1 MVIII
6 SLNVFSTDIDKSE
19 LLFSNKALIYLF
31 VPLVISLLLEFVLG
45 FADSIMVATLG
56 ESAISGVSLVDSLMQ
71 FLIFGFSAIG
81 SGGAVIAGQYLGHKE
96 IDKACDSCNQLV
108 WFAGLFSLCV
118 MVFVYIFRVPLFS
131 LLFGQISAEVWSHAN
146 TYLMI
151 VMLTVPFIAVYNCGA
166 AIFRTMGNA
175 KVPMYIMAVC
185 DIVNILGNAYCIYY
199 LGWGVEGVAI
209 PTLIARIISTFI
221 MVRFILQ
228 EKYELH
234 ISKSLRPHFNKDLLK
249 KVLNV
254 GLPYG
259 VENGLFQLGRI
270 LVMSLISTLGT
281 AAIAANAVGNAIT
294 IFGVLPGFAINMGI
308 TAVISRCVGAGSYDQ
323 AKYYN
328 KKLIAIVYISHL
340 FTNIAILLLLPTI
353 LSIYNMSDY
362 TNSLVTQIILWH
374 TVFAILVWPIAYT
387 LPGTFRGAGD
397 ARYPMYVS
405 IAVMFLCRLGLAYI
419 LVWYF
424 DMNVIGTWFA
434 MFIDWFVRA
443 GLYVYRY
450 FSGKW
455 MEYRAVHD

>member
-1 MVIII
+1 M
-6 SLNVFSTDIDKSE
+6 DKSE
-19 LLFSNKALIYLF
+19 LLFSNRALLALF
-31 VPLVISLLLEFVLG
+31 IPLVISLLLEFVLG

-71 FLIFGFSAIG
+71 FLIFAFSAIG

-96 IDKACDSCNQLV
+96 IDKACDACDQLI
-108 WFAGLFSLCV
+108 WFAGLFSLVV
-118 MVFVYIFRVPLFS
+118 MLFVYVFRTAIFSF
-131 LLFGQISAEVWSHAN
+131 LFGQISAEVWSHAN
-146 TYLMI
+146 VYLMI
-151 VMLTVPFIAVYNCGA
+151 VMLTVPFIAVYNSGA

-175 KVPMYIMAVC
+175 KIPMIIMVIC
-185 DIVNILGNAYCIYY
+185 DIINILGNAYCIYI

-209 PTLIARIISTFI
+209 PTLIARIISTLI
-221 MVRFILQ
+221 MLTFVAN

-234 ISKSLRPHFNKDLLK
+234 ISKRLKPNFDKELLK

-270 LVMSLISTLGT
+270 LVMSLVSTLGT
-281 AAIAANAVGNAIT
+281 AAIAANAVGNTIA

-308 TAVISRCVGAGSYDQ
+308 TAVISRCVGAGDFNQ

-328 KKLIAIVYISHL
+328 KKLILIVYISHF
-340 FTNIAILLLLPTI
+340 FTNIALLLLLPTI
-353 LSIYNMSDY
+353 LGIYNMSDY
-362 TNSLVTQIILWH
+362 TSGLVTEIIIWNA
-374 TVFAILVWPIAYT
+374 VFSVIIWPIAYT
-387 LPGTFRGAGD
+387 LPGTFRGSGD

-405 IAVMFLCRLGLAYI
+405 IAVMFICRIGLAYVF
-419 LVWYF
+419 VWFF

-434 MFIDWFVRA
+434 MFVDWFVRA

-455 MEYRAVHD
+455 MEYRAVSD

>member
-1 MVIII
+1 
-6 SLNVFSTDIDKSE
+6 
-19 LLFSNKALIYLF
+19 
-31 VPLVISLLLEFVLG
+31 
-45 FADSIMVATLG
+45 
-56 ESAISGVSLVDSLMQ
+56 
-71 FLIFGFSAIG
+71 
-81 SGGAVIAGQYLGHKE
+81 
-96 IDKACDSCNQLV
+96 
-108 WFAGLFSLCV
+108 
-118 MVFVYIFRVPLFS
+118 
-131 LLFGQISAEVWSHAN
+131 
-146 TYLMI
+146 
-151 VMLTVPFIAVYNCGA
+151 
-166 AIFRTMGNA
+166 
-175 KVPMYIMAVC
+175 
-185 DIVNILGNAYCIYY
+185 
-199 LGWGVEGVAI
+199 
-209 PTLIARIISTFI
+209 

-362 TNSLVTQIILWH
+362 TNSLVTQLFYGILYLQFLFGLLH
-374 TVFAILVWPIAYT
+374 TVYLELLEVQGMQDIQC
-387 LPGTFRGAGD
+387 
-397 ARYPMYVS
+397 M
-405 IAVMFLCRLGLAYI
+405 
-419 LVWYF
+419 
-424 DMNVIGTWFA
+424 
-434 MFIDWFVRA
+434 
-443 GLYVYRY
+443 
-450 FSGKW
+450 
-455 MEYRAVHD
+455 